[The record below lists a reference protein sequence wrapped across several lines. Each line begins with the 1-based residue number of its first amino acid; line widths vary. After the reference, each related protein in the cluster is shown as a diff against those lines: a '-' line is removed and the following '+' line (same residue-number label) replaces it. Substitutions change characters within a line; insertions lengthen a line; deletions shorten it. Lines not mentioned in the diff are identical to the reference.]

1 MRKLTVTIELE
12 NDAFRRCEEAGSY
25 GGEVERAEV
34 ARILRT
40 LAARIGAGEQEGRAI
55 DCNGNTCGRFSIGEE
70 CAPCRS

>member
-12 NDAFRRCEEAGSY
+12 NDAFTG
-25 GGEVERAEV
+25 GGEVEAAEV

-55 DCNGNTCGRFSIGEE
+55 DCNGNTCGRFSIVEE
-70 CAPCRS
+70 GAPCRS